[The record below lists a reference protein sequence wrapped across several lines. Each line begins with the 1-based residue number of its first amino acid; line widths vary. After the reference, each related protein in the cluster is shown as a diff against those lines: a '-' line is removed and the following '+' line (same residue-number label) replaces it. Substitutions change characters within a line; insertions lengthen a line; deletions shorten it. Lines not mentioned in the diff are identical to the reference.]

1 MSQSLI
7 ENYILISKIQ
17 NAMSYYKMG
26 VKKKGKGILRK
37 DYLVPAGRYAEQ
49 WDWDAFFMGIALMEE
64 LPSEAIYLKNWAL
77 NYIFNA
83 DNEGKVAGCLVPEGS
98 DPRLK
103 NMKPFLAQGIYL
115 SSKTLKDFSWV
126 NDHWEKIKK
135 IVLYRENH
143 SWDPKYGLAYWF
155 DTMESGA
162 DNNLAGLNHESETV
176 LFADLNAFLYREY
189 LSMSYLA
196 EKLFKKKDVL
206 LFSQKAEDI
215 KNNLNT
221 HLWNEKDSI
230 YYNLDRQSGAHIKMP
245 GYSSFIPL
253 WAKIPSEEQASA
265 TINRYLINP
274 DEMWTDFGIRTLS
287 KSVSGYNNINMI
299 KPHSNWQGPI
309 WVVANYMYIW
319 GMMNYGYY
327 KESVQASKNIT
338 SLLLESIERYGGM
351 HENYDAETGD
361 PLAAPGFISWNL
373 LSSHLLCSVL
383 RKENITEISPIVGR
397 LD

>member
-1 MSQSLI
+1 
-7 ENYILISKIQ
+7 
-17 NAMSYYKMG
+17 MSYYKTG
-26 VKKKGKGILRK
+26 VKKKGKGILKK

-49 WDWDAFFMGIALMEE
+49 WDWDAFFMGIALLEE

-77 NYIFNA
+77 NYILNA

-103 NMKPFLAQGIYL
+103 NMKPFLAQGVYL
-115 SSKTLKDFSWV
+115 ASKTLRDFSWV
-126 NDHWEKIKK
+126 SDHWEKIKK

-143 SWDPKYGLAYWF
+143 SWDEKYGLAYWF

-162 DNNLAGLNHESETV
+162 DNNLAGLNHPEETV
-176 LFADLNAFLYREY
+176 LFADLNAFLSREY
-189 LSMSYLA
+189 LSMGYLA
-196 EKLFKKKDVL
+196 EKLFKAEDSR
-206 LFSQKAEDI
+206 LFFEKAESI
-215 KNNLNT
+215 KNNMNA
-221 HLWNEKDSI
+221 HLWSKEDDI
-230 YYNLDRQSGAHIKMP
+230 YYNLDRQTGISIKMP

-253 WAKIPSEEQASA
+253 WAKIPSPDQANA
-265 TINRYLINP
+265 MINRYLLNP

-287 KSVSGYNNINMI
+287 KSVAEYNNINMI

-327 KESVQASKNIT
+327 EDSVRASKNIT
-338 SLLLESIERYGGM
+338 NLILDNIEKYGGM
-351 HENYDAETGD
+351 YENYDAETGL

-373 LSSHLLCSVL
+373 LVSRLLYSVL
-383 RKENITEISPIVGR
+383 CRDKTMDISRIAGS